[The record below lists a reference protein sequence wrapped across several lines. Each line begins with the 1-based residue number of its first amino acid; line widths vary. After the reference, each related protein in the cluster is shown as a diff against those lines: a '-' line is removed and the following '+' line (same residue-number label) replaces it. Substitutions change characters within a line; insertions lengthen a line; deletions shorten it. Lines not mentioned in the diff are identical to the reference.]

1 MTTKAKRTTDET
13 TDREAMHDAT
23 TYAESTPEEATRP
36 GESIWQG
43 PSAGHRAEKDKSTAA
58 SVAARPLDKLGLIL
72 EGDVGSIAI
81 GVVTYTPVSGSD
93 GPRSQRDLDALH

>member
-1 MTTKAKRTTDET
+1 MATKAKQTTTDET
-13 TDREAMHDAT
+13 HETTIQADEAA
-23 TYAESTPEEATRP
+23 RP
-36 GESIWQG
+36 GESIWQK
-43 PSAGHRAEKDKSTAA
+43 PAHAEKDKTTAA
-58 SVAARPLDKLGLIL
+58 TSGAARAPTDKLGLIL